1 MSDSAQDGTAVDI
14 TTYEKQELLEKV
26 IDKHKRFL
34 DEYTSELSGIENRM
48 ESLNSVISSSKQKKE
63 EMNSKLDILAE
74 KRQLFYHQAEKEL
87 DDLKSLAEGDSAFL
101 KALREV
107 SAEVSKA
114 KTQLPPEEEKKIVN
128 SILENLSSLS
138 PDNSNIRDAVAL
150 AKARVNDALASST
163 ELSSIK
169 NSDVDFDKEKAD
181 SEKELNEIAP
191 RHKWLE
197 NRIGSHREA
206 LDYWKKLSSGQVNE
220 VKA

>member
-206 LDYWKKLSSGQVNE
+206 LDYWKKLSSGQENE

>member
-1 MSDSAQDGTAVDI
+1 MNDSAQDGTAVDI

-114 KTQLPPEEEKKIVN
+114 KTQLPPEEEKKIIG

-138 PDNSNIRDAVAL
+138 SDNSNIMDAVAL

-197 NRIGSHREA
+197 NRIGSHRDA
-206 LDYWKKLSSGQVNE
+206 LDYWKKLSSGQENE

>member
-1 MSDSAQDGTAVDI
+1 MNDSAQDGTAVDI

-34 DEYTSELSGIENRM
+34 DEYTSELSGIEDRM